1 MNKFDSEEAERTS
14 KFYVM
19 FGNKLDSLVNEMKK
33 KARSNDT
40 SSKAAE
46 VAMAIYAA
54 EELGKK
60 SSKVDE
66 ATVDWKKTS
75 SDVDLMKIG
84 PNILSTAAVPN
95 PIYYDKFENKQV
107 TKSDSYYD

>member
-1 MNKFDSEEAERTS
+1 MELNMNKFDSEEAERTS

-46 VAMAIYAA
+46 VAMAIYAVWKCR
-54 EELGKK
+54 GII
-60 SSKVDE
+60 SSLF
-66 ATVDWKKTS
+66 S
-75 SDVDLMKIG
+75 
-84 PNILSTAAVPN
+84 STA
-95 PIYYDKFENKQV
+95 NKVKQAADWIKRGKEV
-107 TKSDSYYD
+107 AKC